1 MIEVM
6 GGYRQIVNFETSIC
20 DDNVEGVLY
29 VRVVYSN
36 KNVKESLITEL
47 KKIGFKERLEMD
59 GSINDVMYKVVDIG
73 LDGVK

>member
-6 GGYRQIVNFETSIC
+6 GGYTKIVNFETSIC
-20 DDNVEGVLY
+20 ADNVEGVLY

>member
-6 GGYRQIVNFETSIC
+6 GGYTKIVNFETSIY

-47 KKIGFKERLEMD
+47 KKIGFKEQLEMD

>member
-6 GGYRQIVNFETSIC
+6 GGYTKIVNFETSIC

-73 LDGVK
+73 LGGVK